1 MAKIYG
7 LFGAMTGK
15 LADTVM
21 SVRNGEQLARK
32 YQPVVFNP
40 STPAQVAQR
49 AKLKLMSQLSAIL
62 GRYIVF
68 PRVGSVSSRN
78 AFTKANF
85 PLTTFSNNEAG
96 INLNNLQLTESPVVF
111 NYVGISRSA
120 ESIQAQVADIAA
132 DPLTRVVFI
141 FLVKG
146 ADESLSVINSQVV
159 TEKDGLGYFTATI
172 DPRNESVV
180 VLAYGMWDRSDT
192 ARAIFGNI
200 EAPSASMIASLT
212 VTRGLSASDVDFT
225 KTSGN
230 TLDAAASTQVT
241 PSETR
246 SASKKK

>member
-1 MAKIYG
+1 
-7 LFGAMTGK
+7 MTGK

-49 AKLKLMSQLSAIL
+49 AKMKLMSQLSAIL

-85 PLTTFSNNEAG
+85 RLTTFLNNKAG
-96 INLNNLQLTESPVVF
+96 VALNNLQLTDSPVVF

-120 ESIQAQVADIAA
+120 ESIQAQVTDITA
-132 DPLTRVVFI
+132 DPLTRVVFV
-141 FLVKG
+141 FLVKD
-146 ADESLSVINSQVV
+146 ADETLHVIDTKVV
-159 TEKDGLGYFTATI
+159 TEKDSLGYFTTTI
-172 DPRNESVV
+172 NPRNESVV

-200 EAPSASMIASLT
+200 EAPSASQIASLT
-212 VTRGLSASDVDFT
+212 VTRGLSARDVEFT

-230 TLDAAASTQVT
+230 TLDAASGTQNNA
-241 PSETR
+241 PSPR
-246 SASKKK
+246 DSNRKK

>member
-7 LFGAMTGK
+7 LFGSMTGK

-21 SVRNGEQLARK
+21 SVRNGEQIARK
-32 YQPVVFNP
+32 YQPVIFNP

-49 AKLKLMSQLSAIL
+49 AKLKMMSQLSAIL
-62 GRYIVF
+62 GKYIVF

-78 AFTKANF
+78 AFTRANF
-85 PLTTFSNNEAG
+85 PLTTFSNDEAG
-96 INLNNLQLTESPVVF
+96 INLNNLQLTDSPVVF
-111 NYVGISRSA
+111 NYVGISRTA
-120 ESIQAQVADIAA
+120 ESIQAQVTDIVA
-132 DPLTRVVFI
+132 DPLTRVVFV

-146 ADESLSVINSQVV
+146 TDESLRVIDTEVV
-159 TEKDGLGYFTATI
+159 TTKDNLGYFTATI

-200 EAPSASMIASLT
+200 EAPSASQIANLA
-212 VTRGLSASDVDFT
+212 VTRSLSSRDVEFT

-230 TLDAAASTQVT
+230 TLDAASSAQVN
-241 PSETR
+241 PSVTHSSSR
-246 SASKKK
+246 KN